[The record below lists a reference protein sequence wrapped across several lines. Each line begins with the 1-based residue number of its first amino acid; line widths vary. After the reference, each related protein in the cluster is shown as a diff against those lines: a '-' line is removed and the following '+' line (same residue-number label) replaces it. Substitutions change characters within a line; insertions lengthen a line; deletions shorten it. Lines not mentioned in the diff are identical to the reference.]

1 MPSRVGSVYTTSYAG
16 RGGAQRRG
24 EGAGKGALARTTES
38 SGSGASHS
46 LTQSFSLMP
55 STPAASLWAAVSAL
69 PARQGC

>member
-1 MPSRVGSVYTTSYAG
+1 MPSRVGSVYTTSCAG

-24 EGAGKGALARTTES
+24 EGKGALARTTES
-38 SGSGASHS
+38 AGSGASHS